1 MPFQTVRTG
10 MPVVQASAAIS
21 TGTGASEEKIGMA
34 LVGVGESRGPG
45 RRHVVNGHRQ
55 RQTARLDFTRFGGPN
70 EMRVD
75 EVCAETLREFQHR
88 VGAGRWIIEHV
99 GEIGEIFRLGK
110 SEPRGTAEGGD
121 TNAHVLAAQFLREI
135 ESHALGTTDLDG
147 GHELQDVQRYVV
159 VGVECGQVDG
169 AEASV
174 ANESLQSFAERA
186 SVFQQQGQSNS
197 RLVVHIHATRGRQRP
212 WPPGVALQIA
222 AAAREVARPS

>member
-70 EMRVD
+70 EMCVD
-75 EVCAETLREFQHR
+75 EVCAETLREFQHH

-110 SEPRGTAEGGD
+110 SEPRGTAESGD
-121 TNAHVLAAQFLREI
+121 TNAHVLAVQFLREI
-135 ESHALGTTDLDG
+135 T
-147 GHELQDVQRYVV
+147 
-159 VGVECGQVDG
+159 
-169 AEASV
+169 
-174 ANESLQSFAERA
+174 
-186 SVFQQQGQSNS
+186 
-197 RLVVHIHATRGRQRP
+197 
-212 WPPGVALQIA
+212 
-222 AAAREVARPS
+222 AAAREVALPSWLMVDRTQADQRATGGAGLKRCEWCSSGEPRTGGGEKQRAGDRAQPLDERLGGSCGLVLDCETRRN